1 MSGLVFPAVGHVGT
15 DISVSVDTASLSSP
29 EEAIGAGRRER
40 EGGEGAREAGMT
52 H

>member
-29 EEAIGAGRRER
+29 EEAGRRER
-40 EGGEGAREAGMT
+40 EGGEGVREAGMT